1 MKQIKTKSKSKIEI
15 KGRTFGVGAGMKTL
29 HFYVTRQ
36 VLATLAMTVAVFT
49 FVLLLGNVLKEIL
62 ALLVN
67 GQATVGLVVQSLGLL
82 IPFVLVFALPMGMLT
97 ATLLVFGRFSADQEL
112 TAVRASGVS
121 LVALVTP
128 VLLLSAGL
136 SCVSAMVNLQVAPQC
151 RVAYKNLFF
160 RLSLERASSF
170 IVENQ
175 FMDDFPGY
183 IVYVRKKEGAILQE
197 VSIYKLSA
205 EGKLE
210 QSIQAA
216 SAKIIP
222 QVASNQVV
230 LLLYNLHLYDLVK
243 LRADNW
249 EVKPLTLEYKPPPA
263 PNLRTNLSDMT
274 FSQLRQKL
282 RDLERLSVHDKPMER
297 ASAEELREQKRL
309 LAVMT
314 ADLTMPVRVQ
324 IHRQVAFS
332 FGCIGFTL
340 IGIPLGIRAH
350 RRETSAGVAMALIL
364 ALIYYSF
371 IIVGQS
377 LETRPEFAPHLILWL
392 PNFIF
397 QAVGAVLLWRANRG
411 L

>member
-1 MKQIKTKSKSKIEI
+1 M
-15 KGRTFGVGAGMKTL
+15 RTL
-29 HFYVTRQ
+29 HLYLTRQ
-36 VLATLAMTVAVFT
+36 VLATLAMTVTVFT

-67 GQATVGLVVQSLGLL
+67 GQATIGLVAQALGLL

-151 RVAYKNLFF
+151 RVAYKNLLF
-160 RLSLERASSF
+160 RLGLERASSF
-170 IVENQ
+170 FVEKQ

-183 IVYVRKKEGAILQE
+183 VVYIRKKDGTHLQE

-216 SAKIIP
+216 SAKIISY
-222 QVASNQVV
+222 VASNQVV
-230 LLLYNLHLYDLVK
+230 LLLYKLHRYDLVNPQTDY
-243 LRADNW
+243 LQ
-249 EVKPLTLEYKPPPA
+249 EEPLTLEYKPPPA
-263 PNLRTNLSDMT
+263 PTLSTNLSDMT
-274 FSQLRQKL
+274 FSQLWQKL
-282 RDLERLSVHDKPMER
+282 RELERLGVQTRPMER

-309 LAVMT
+309 LAVMS

-364 ALIYYSF
+364 SLIYYSF

-377 LETRPEFAPHLILWL
+377 LETRPELAPHLILWL

-397 QAVGAVLLWRANRG
+397 QTVGAVLLWRANRG
-411 L
+411 V

>member
-1 MKQIKTKSKSKIEI
+1 
-15 KGRTFGVGAGMKTL
+15 MKTL
-29 HFYVTRQ
+29 HLYLTRQ
-36 VLATLAMTVAVFT
+36 VLATLAMTVTVFT

-67 GQATVGLVVQSLGLL
+67 GQATIGLVAQALGLL

-151 RVAYKNLFF
+151 RVAYKNLWF
-160 RLSLERASSF
+160 RLGLERASSF
-170 IVENQ
+170 IVEQQ

-183 IVYVRKKEGAILQE
+183 VLYVRKKEGTHLQE

-216 SAKIIP
+216 SAQIISHA
-222 QVASNQVV
+222 ASNQVA
-230 LLLYNLHLYDLVK
+230 LLLYKAHHYDLVNPQ
-243 LRADNW
+243 ADYL
-249 EVKPLTLEYKPPPA
+249 EEKPLTLDYKPPPA
-263 PNLRTNLSDMT
+263 PTLSTNLSDLT

-282 RDLERLSVHDKPMER
+282 RDLERLSVPKRPIER
-297 ASAEELREQKRL
+297 ATKEELREQKRL

-324 IHRQVAFS
+324 MHRQVAFS

-364 ALIYYSF
+364 SLIYYSF

-377 LETRPEFAPHLILWL
+377 LESRPEFAPHLILWL

-411 L
+411 V

>member
-1 MKQIKTKSKSKIEI
+1 
-15 KGRTFGVGAGMKTL
+15 
-29 HFYVTRQ
+29 
-36 VLATLAMTVAVFT
+36 
-49 FVLLLGNVLKEIL
+49 
-62 ALLVN
+62 
-67 GQATVGLVVQSLGLL
+67 
-82 IPFVLVFALPMGMLT
+82 
-97 ATLLVFGRFSADQEL
+97 
-112 TAVRASGVS
+112 
-121 LVALVTP
+121 
-128 VLLLSAGL
+128 
-136 SCVSAMVNLQVAPQC
+136 
-151 RVAYKNLFF
+151 
-160 RLSLERASSF
+160 LERAGSF

-175 FMDDFPGY
+175 FMDEFPGY
-183 IVYVRKKEGAILQE
+183 VLYVRKKDGNRLHG

-216 SAKIIP
+216 NATVISREE
-222 QVASNQVV
+222 SNQVV
-230 LLLYNLHLYDLVK
+230 LLLYNLHRYDLVNSQW
-243 LRADNW
+243 DSQ
-249 EVKPLTLEYKPPPA
+249 EEIPLTLDYKPPPA
-263 PNLRTNLSDMT
+263 PTLSTNLSDMT
-274 FSQLRQKL
+274 FSQLWKKL
-282 RDLERLSVHDKPMER
+282 RDLERLSAQNKPVER
-297 ASAEELREQKRL
+297 APVEALREQKRR

-371 IIVGQS
+371 IIVAQS
-377 LETRPEFAPHLILWL
+377 LETRPEFSPHLILWL

-411 L
+411 V

>member
-1 MKQIKTKSKSKIEI
+1 
-15 KGRTFGVGAGMKTL
+15 MKTL
-29 HFYVTRQ
+29 HLYLTRQ
-36 VLATLAMTVAVFT
+36 VLATLAMTVTVFT

-67 GQATVGLVVQSLGLL
+67 GQATLGLVVQALSLL

-97 ATLLVFGRFSADQEL
+97 ATLLVFGRFSAEQEL
-112 TAVRASGVS
+112 TAVRASGIS

-160 RLSLERASSF
+160 RLGLERASSF

-175 FMDDFPGY
+175 FMDEFPGY
-183 IVYVRKKEGAILQE
+183 VLYVRKKEGNHLQG

-210 QSIQAA
+210 ESVQAA
-216 SAKIIP
+216 TAQIISSI
-222 QVASNQVV
+222 ASNQVV
-230 LLLYNLHLYDLVK
+230 LLLHNLHRYDLVNSQW
-243 LRADNW
+243 DSQE
-249 EVKPLTLEYKPPPA
+249 EVPLTLQYKPPPA
-263 PNLRTNLSDMT
+263 PALSTNLSDMT
-274 FSQLRQKL
+274 FSQLWQKL
-282 RDLERLSVHDKPMER
+282 RDLERLSAQNKPAER
-297 ASAEELREQKRL
+297 ASAETLREQKRR

-377 LETRPEFAPHLILWL
+377 LETRPEFSPHLILWL

-411 L
+411 V

>member
-1 MKQIKTKSKSKIEI
+1 
-15 KGRTFGVGAGMKTL
+15 VKTL
-29 HFYVTRQ
+29 HLYLTRQ
-36 VLATLAMTVAVFT
+36 VLATLAMTVTVFT
-49 FVLLLGNVLKEIL
+49 FVLLLGNVLREIL

-67 GQATVGLVVQSLGLL
+67 GQATIGFVAQALGLL

-136 SCVSAMVNLQVAPQC
+136 SCVSALINMQVAPQC
-151 RVAYKNLFF
+151 RVAYKGLLF
-160 RLSLERASSF
+160 RLGLERAGSF
-170 IVENQ
+170 IIEQQ

-183 IVYVRKKEGAILQE
+183 VVYVRKKEGNRLE
-197 VSIYKLSA
+197 KVSIYKLNA
-205 EGKLE
+205 DGKLE
-210 QSIQAA
+210 QSIQAE
-216 SAKIIP
+216 SAQIISR
-222 QVASNQVV
+222 VASNQVV
-230 LLLYNLHLYDLVK
+230 LLLHNLHRYDLVNSQW
-243 LRADNW
+243 DQQ
-249 EVKPLTLEYKPPPA
+249 EEIPLTLEYKPPPA
-263 PNLRTNLSDMT
+263 PTLSTNLSDMT
-274 FSQLRQKL
+274 FIQLRQKL
-282 RDLERLSVHDKPMER
+282 RDLERLGVHNKPLER
-297 ASAEELREQKRL
+297 ASAAELREQKRL
-309 LAVMT
+309 LAAT
-314 ADLTMPVRVQ
+314 AADLTMPVRMQ

-364 ALIYYSF
+364 SLVYYGG

-377 LETRPEFAPHLILWL
+377 LEARPEYAPHLILWL

-397 QAVGAVLLWRANRG
+397 QAVGVVLLWRANRG
-411 L
+411 V